1 MLVENILR
9 KDVPLLKVFVFLT
22 DGFEEIEAVSPI
34 DILRRAGIDVTSVS
48 ITQKRQVRGSHDIII
63 EADTL
68 FEECD
73 FSMGDML
80 VIPGGPGT
88 SSFSQHKEF
97 VTLLTDYF
105 NNEKWIA
112 SICAAPTILGKL
124 GMLKGKRA
132 ICYPG
137 MESDLMD
144 ASIEYGSKVVV
155 DGKLITSKG
164 AGTAVEFSLKI
175 VECLIG
181 NEAVSIL
188 KKKMVI

>member
-1 MLVENILR
+1 MLI
-9 KDVPLLKVFVFLT
+9 LKVFVLLT

-48 ITQKRQVRGSHDIII
+48 ITKKRQVKGSHDIII

-73 FSMGDML
+73 FSKGDML

-88 SSFSQHKEF
+88 SSFSQHKGF

-124 GMLKGKRA
+124 GMLKGKKA

-144 ASIEYGSKVVV
+144 ASVEFDSNAVV
-155 DGKLITSKG
+155 DGRLITSKG
-164 AGTAVEFSLKI
+164 AGTAIEFSLKI
-175 VECLIG
+175 VECLVG
-181 NEAVSIL
+181 NEAVNVL
-188 KKKMVI
+188 KKKMAICM